1 MTVSFELQT
10 DVSVHTVNDVGRVVR
25 THTRTLLARSASD
38 SFVSSYAVAVAT
50 GLVPGDV
57 HPADQY
63 ATIRKINP
71 VRRKTLPPNQ
81 LWDVTIEWSTET
93 TEVDIEENP
102 VNRKVKRSESTTDQQ
117 RYIIRDKN
125 GKVILT
131 SAKRPFD
138 GGIPTTVKL
147 GTITFERNEQH
158 GVEYYVGKAID
169 LSGRINSLPFMGA
182 AAGTLMLHVDAKETW
197 EGTWH
202 YWAVTY
208 TFVHEP
214 LGWQP
219 RPINADF
226 YELVNGKHV
235 RIRENGNDATEPVPL
250 DSSGRVIP
258 IAARP
263 DACIFVQVDWFETMN
278 FNSLNLPLS

>member
-1 MTVSFELQT
+1 MAITFELQS
-10 DVSVHTVNDVGRVVR
+10 DVSNHTVNDVGKIVR
-25 THTRTLLARSASD
+25 NHTRTLLAKSD
-38 SFVSSYAVAVAT
+38 SAVFVSSYDVAVAT

-57 HPADQY
+57 HPSDEY

-71 VRRKTLPPNQ
+71 VRRKTIPPNQ
-81 LWDVTIEWSTET
+81 AWDVTVEWSTET

-102 VNRKVKRSESTTDQQ
+102 VNRRVKRSESTTDQQ

-125 GKVILT
+125 GKLILT

-138 GGIPTTVKL
+138 GGVPTTVKL

-158 GVEYYVGKAID
+158 GAGYYVGKAIT
-169 LSGRINSLPFMGA
+169 LSGKLNSLPFMGA
-182 AAGTLMLHVDAKETW
+182 DAETLMLNVDAKETW
-197 EGTWH
+197 EGIWH

-208 TFVHEP
+208 SFVHEP

-226 YELVNGKHV
+226 YELISGEHV

-258 IAARP
+258 IASRP
-263 DACIFVQVDWFETMN
+263 DACIFVEVEWFDTFD
-278 FNSLNLPLS
+278 FNSLGLPLS